1 MEGSITEHAPFAIS
15 DCALLTI
22 ATGEHAL
29 NLRELAEGLREV
41 ELASIY
47 HHFWG
52 RLLQPQF
59 DEPEYNNDFASW
71 AHHELHDKTVAER
84 LSAVDPV
91 EYKDTEELRQ
101 ELLEIVEMRLDESE
115 KAQYDRADQPFHFLR
130 SQLIALD
137 THHSIEHPRDLAAAI
152 GGMNAGSI
160 FYHFIDARRRTLEHS
175 NDFSVWLAGWD
186 ANFKSLSEH
195 FEAIDPYFSSL
206 QHIRD
211 LLVRICDDYFAEQ
224 GNDE

>member
-1 MEGSITEHAPFAIS
+1 MANNADKHAPFAIS

-22 ATGEHAL
+22 ATGERAL
-29 NLRELAEGLREV
+29 NLRELAEGLRDV

-91 EYKDTEELRQ
+91 EHAELEELRQ
-101 ELLEIVEMRLDESE
+101 ELLEIVEMRLDETE
-115 KAQYDRADQPFHFLR
+115 KAQYERADQQFHFLR
-130 SQLIALD
+130 SQLVALD
-137 THHSIEHPRDLAAAI
+137 TRHSIGRPQDLAAAI
-152 GGMNAGSI
+152 GTMNAGSI
-160 FYHFIDARRRTLEHS
+160 FYHFIDARRRTEDHS
-175 NDFSVWLAGWD
+175 NDFSVWLTGWD
-186 ANFKSLSEH
+186 GVYAQLIDRLT
-195 FEAIDPYFSSL
+195 AIDPYFSSL
-206 QHIRD
+206 QHIREM
-211 LLVRICDDYFAEQ
+211 LVRTCHEYFAEQ
-224 GNDE
+224 GNE